1 MIGPLNEMGSKSDY
15 YERRSCKGKQNH
27 ADPINA
33 LVECVMMRRRHGA
46 SVWAYRCRFCG
57 NYHTGHVPAR
67 VREFVQDLIEPCET
81 ILLTYTL
88 GDSLNGTTL
97 KKLRLRT

>member
-1 MIGPLNEMGSKSDY
+1 MSGNPNY

-46 SVWAYRCRFCG
+46 SVWAYRYRFCS
-57 NYHTGHVPAR
+57 NYHTGHVPLR
-67 VREFVQDLIEPCET
+67 VREFIEDFVGRRQT
-81 ILLTYTL
+81 IHLTYTL
-88 GDSLNGTTL
+88 ADALQGALI
-97 KKLRLRT
+97 KPLRLRT